1 LTKRFP
7 EFWNLIGKSK
17 PSFVNQKTPPDNSI
31 ERDSKTINLVN
42 SHLFQEKRITNINQK
57 KSRVCNLCRISYP
70 LNKDYFGHTPK
81 GNFRFQ
87 CRQCMNQR
95 TKKWS
100 QKNPES
106 VNLRSKKRKRNIGN
120 WKPSNEFVRSLYF
133 EQNGICP
140 LCGVKMKK
148 EYLNRDYCQVEHL
161 FPVSRGGT
169 NKPSNLVLAHRKCN
183 QEKSD
188 KDIKEYFLWRRKVG
202 LPLPKVISEKLRK
215 VFNQ

>member
-1 LTKRFP
+1 MTNRFP
-7 EFWNLIGKSK
+7 EFWNLIGKNKTS
-17 PSFVNQKTPPDNSI
+17 SVNPKTPSDHSI
-31 ERDSKTINLVN
+31 KRVSKTINLVN
-42 SHLFQEKRITNINQK
+42 FHPYQEKQITNINQK
-57 KSRVCNLCRISYP
+57 KSRVCNLCRCSYP

-87 CRQCMNQR
+87 CRNCMNKR

-106 VNLRSKKRKRNIGN
+106 VNIRSKNRKRNVGD

-140 LCGVKMKK
+140 LCGEKMNK
-148 EYLNRDYCQVEHL
+148 EYLNKDYCQVEHL